1 MVSNYMENEGGI
13 DLSKL
18 SERSNKRD
26 RKRSIGTF
34 EKEKPVL

>member
-1 MVSNYMENEGGI
+1 MKEGEI
-13 DLSKL
+13 CQL

-34 EKEKPVL
+34 EKEKPIL